1 MDFHHGLSWY
11 GPRVGYYSK
20 QNLCGGIGI
29 TIYQNPDLST
39 LRFADRIVG
48 LSAGHLQSKAGGVVP
63 LDNIRLLLNESARI
77 AAIYDAL
84 NWLQERR
91 TSNDKAYFYFS
102 GHEDVQ
108 AQKNAADFSSLPVL
122 KRVVFSTFK
131 LQNSGTPKQITVYWL
146 MMR

>member
-11 GPRVGYYSK
+11 GPRIGYYSK
-20 QNLCGGIGI
+20 QNVCGGIGI
-29 TIYQNPDLST
+29 NNYPNPDLST
-39 LRFADRIVG
+39 LRFADRNAG

-63 LDNIRLLLNESARI
+63 LDNIRLLLDESASI

-91 TSNDKAYFYFS
+91 TSNHKAYFYFF
-102 GHEDVQ
+102 GHGDVQ
-108 AQKNAADFSSLPVL
+108 AHKNASDFSSVPVL

-131 LQNSGTPKQITVYWL
+131 LQNSGTSKQITVYWL
-146 MMR
+146 TMR